1 MNQNYTFEVYS
12 QTNCPACTQVKNLL
26 QSRGYKYTV
35 TMVDASPENKQQFF
49 NRLPQARTVP
59 QVFVNGT
66 HLGGL
71 KELQQYLQKL

>member
-1 MNQNYTFEVYS
+1 MKQNYTFEVYS

-26 QSRGYKYTV
+26 ESRGYPHYV
-35 TMVDASPENKQQFF
+35 IMVDASQENKQQFF
-49 NRLPQARTVP
+49 KRLPNARTVP

-66 HLGGL
+66 YLGGL